1 MTEQRKLLEAELAG
15 LALKIYKA
23 EELLAHL
30 KMDYWEKV
38 RQIHNE
44 EAKLGL
50 DFFQDRLAKAEV
62 ERMRDDSFKLAK
74 GAVTCDDT

>member
-38 RQIHNE
+38 RRIHNE
-44 EAKLGL
+44 EAELGL

-62 ERMRDDSFKLAK
+62 ERVHDETFKLAK